1 VWVIGD
7 TARDLACARAAGV
20 RCLLAGTGHDGFE
33 AVRDLR
39 ADAVLENL
47 AGTEAVLGIL
57 LG

>member
-1 VWVIGD
+1 
-7 TARDLACARAAGV
+7 V

-33 AVRDLR
+33 AVRGLD

-47 AGTEAVLGIL
+47 ADTGAVLGFL

>member
-1 VWVIGD
+1 
-7 TARDLACARAAGV
+7 
-20 RCLLAGTGHDGFE
+20 
-33 AVRDLR
+33 VRDLR